1 MKETLAKLQYDLV
14 VFPVDKPTFNV
25 TFICNRS
32 YDNTLFKEFGVIGTP
47 KKTCKLICDYN
58 KSILLN
64 STVNEIKQHLSM
76 STTEKMRVFP
86 TPSWIPKIHKPT
98 IGTRSTIA
106 SKQGVIKPLSKSI
119 AATSKLLYKSVEKY
133 YIKSNF
139 YFGFNL
145 FWMIQNNKFKKKK
158 KKKKYNLNKRSN

>member
-14 VFPVDKPTFNV
+14 VFPVDKPTFNI

-64 STVNEIKQHLSM
+64 STVNEIKQYLSM
-76 STTEKMRVFP
+76 SITEKMRSFQLHHGYQNF
-86 TPSWIPKIHKPT
+86 INQQLALDLQLQ
-98 IGTRSTIA
+98 A
-106 SKQGVIKPLSKSI
+106 SNVSL
-119 AATSKLLYKSVEKY
+119 
-133 YIKSNF
+133 
-139 YFGFNL
+139 NL
-145 FWMIQNNKFKKKK
+145 
-158 KKKKYNLNKRSN
+158 